1 MILRVHTLPDSV
13 EAEVTEPGRPGT
25 AAQAS
30 DAGKVV
36 MDRSQDGRQVDRCG
50 SAAPTSDRNGNAVLL
65 QLGRF
70 RFKRAEADAELEQ
83 VHRLNHETFVREVAQ
98 YADTGSDHLVD
109 KFHQKNT
116 YIVAVHGDD
125 LVGMVAVHDRP
136 PFSVAD
142 RLPDPSVLDGL
153 GGRPMEVRLLAVR
166 PAYRRGPVFSGL
178 LWALREHARRLGH
191 TRLLISGLEERL
203 PLYAKLGFRALGPA
217 VACGRAAFVPMMLE
231 LDRPTESLRRTIRL
245 WEAHLGR
252 GTTHDGH
259 DPISLLPG
267 PVRISARV
275 RAAWAG
281 LPEPHRSDAFIGRY
295 EGIRDRLSGLAEGSP
310 RVALFVGS
318 GTLAN
323 DVVAA
328 TLAADRGAGAGL
340 ILVNG
345 EFGARLARQ
354 AISVGLKFR
363 AFRQPWGRPWDLTA
377 VARAMADDRSLGW
390 VWGVHLESST
400 GVLNNL
406 AGLRDV
412 AAGAGVRVCI
422 DGVSSLGAV
431 PIDANGVYMITGSSG
446 KALGAYA
453 GLAIVFAAP
462 DANTMCP
469 RRRVPTYLHLRSAL
483 AARGPQFTVPSP
495 LLASLDRALDDYAT
509 PAARDARY
517 AQYAALGRFV
527 RSDLRSLGLDPIAE
541 ETTAAPVITTFAPPP
556 GWTSD
561 VFAAACRELG
571 YEIAYASGYL
581 RRRGWVQIATM
592 GDLAE
597 DDMKPLFAGLARRLA
612 RSVGRSRPPGDLRS
626 EGPSPLELAR

>member
-1 MILRVHTLPDSV
+1 
-13 EAEVTEPGRPGT
+13 
-25 AAQAS
+25 
-30 DAGKVV
+30 
-36 MDRSQDGRQVDRCG
+36 MDRSRDGRRVDGCV
-50 SAAPTSDRNGNAVLL
+50 SAAPTPERDGNAILL

-70 RFKRAEADAELEQ
+70 RFKRAGSAAELEQ

-98 YADTGSDHLVD
+98 YGDTGFDHLVD
-109 KFHQKNT
+109 KFHHKNT
-116 YIVAVHGDD
+116 YIVAADGED

-136 PFSVAD
+136 PFSVED
-142 RLPDPSVLDGL
+142 RLPDPSVLEGL
-153 GGRPMEVRLLAVR
+153 SGRPMEVRLLAVR
-166 PAYRRGPVFSGL
+166 PAYRRGPVFWGL

-191 TRLLISGLEERL
+191 TRLLISGLEQRV

-217 VACGRAAFVPMMLE
+217 VACERAAFVPMTLE
-231 LDRPTESLRRTIRL
+231 LDRPPESLRRAIRL

-252 GTTHDGH
+252 GTLQDEY

-267 PVRISARV
+267 PVRISAAV

-281 LPEPHRSDAFIGRY
+281 RPESHRSDAFIGRY
-295 EGIRDRLSGLAEGSP
+295 EDIRGRLSALVEGSP

-328 TLAADRGAGAGL
+328 TLAADRGSGTGL

-354 AISVGLKFR
+354 AIRFGLKFR
-363 AFRQPWGRPWDLTA
+363 ALRQPWGRPWDLTA
-377 VARAMADDRSLGW
+377 VARVMAHDKSLGW
-390 VWGVHLESST
+390 VWAVHLESST
-400 GVLNNL
+400 GVLNDL
-406 AGLRDV
+406 AGLHDV
-412 AAGAGVRVCI
+412 AADAGLRVCI
-422 DGVSSLGAV
+422 DCVSSLGAV
-431 PIDANGVYMITGSSG
+431 PMDLRGVHLATGSSG

-453 GLAIVFAAP
+453 GVGIVFAAP
-462 DANTMCP
+462 DAVAMRP
-469 RRRVPTYLHLRSAL
+469 RRRVPMYLHLRSAL
-483 AARGPQFTVPSP
+483 AARGPQFTFPSP
-495 LLASLDRALDDYAT
+495 LLASLDGALDDYAT

-517 AQYAALGRFV
+517 AHYSALGRFV
-527 RSDLRSLGLDPIAE
+527 RSGLRALGLDPIAE
-541 ETTAAPVITTFAPPP
+541 EATAAPVITTFAPPQ
-556 GWTSD
+556 GWSSD
-561 VFAAACRELG
+561 AFASACRALG
-571 YEIAYASGYL
+571 YEIAHASDYL

-612 RSVGRSRPPGDLRS
+612 RSAGRSRRPRHLRS

>member
-1 MILRVHTLPDSV
+1 MILPVHGLADPLET
-13 EAEVTEPGRPGT
+13 EAKEPGRPTG
-25 AAQAS
+25 AAQPS

-36 MDRSQDGRQVDRCG
+36 MNRSRDRRQADGWV
-50 SAAPTSDRNGNAVLL
+50 SAAPTLERNDNAILL
-65 QLGRF
+65 HLGRF

-83 VHRLNHETFVREVAQ
+83 VHRLNHETFVLEVAQ
-98 YADTGSDHLVD
+98 YGDTGSKHLVD
-109 KFHQKNT
+109 KFHHKNT
-116 YIVAVHGDD
+116 YIVAVDGDD

-136 PFSVAD
+136 PFAVAD

-191 TRLLISGLEERL
+191 TRLLISGLEARV
-203 PLYAKLGFRALGPA
+203 PLYEKLGFRALGPA
-217 VACGRAAFVPMMLE
+217 VACGRAAFVPMTLE
-231 LDRPTESLRRTIRL
+231 LDRPPESLRRTIRL
-245 WEAHLGR
+245 WEGHLGR
-252 GTTHDGH
+252 GAAQDGH

-267 PVRISARV
+267 PVRISEGV
-275 RAAWAG
+275 RAAWA
-281 LPEPHRSDAFIGRY
+281 EPPQSHRSEAFIEQY

-328 TLAADRGAGAGL
+328 TLAADRGCGTGL

-354 AISVGLKFR
+354 ALRFGLKFR
-363 AFRQPWGRPWDLTA
+363 ALRQHWGRPWDLTA
-377 VARAMADDRSLGW
+377 AAQAMANDRSVGW

-400 GVLNNL
+400 GVLNDV
-406 AGLRDV
+406 AGLHDV

-431 PIDANGVYMITGSSG
+431 PMGLRGVHLATGSSG

-453 GLAIVFAAP
+453 GVGIVFAAP
-462 DANTMCP
+462 DAIAMCA
-469 RRRVPTYLHLRSAL
+469 RRRVPMYLHLRSAL

-509 PAARDARY
+509 PVARDARY
-517 AQYAALGRFV
+517 AHYAALGRFV
-527 RSDLRSLGLDPIAE
+527 RSGLRSLGLDPIAE
-541 ETTAAPVITTFAPPP
+541 EASAAPVITTFGPPP
-556 GWTSD
+556 GWSSD
-561 VFAAACRELG
+561 AFAAACRGLG

-581 RRRGWVQIATM
+581 RRRGWLQIATM

-597 DDMKPLFAGLARRLA
+597 EDVTPLFAGLARRLA
-612 RSVGRSRPPGDLRS
+612 RSAGRSRRPRHVQS
-626 EGPSPLELAR
+626 EGPLPLELAR

>member
-1 MILRVHTLPDSV
+1 MILPVHELADPLET
-13 EAEVTEPGRPGT
+13 EVKEPGRPGG
-25 AAQAS
+25 AAQPF
-30 DAGKVV
+30 DAGKVI
-36 MDRSQDGRQVDRCG
+36 MDQSRDGRQVDGCG
-50 SAAPTSDRNGNAVLL
+50 SAAPTPERDGDAILL

-70 RFKRAEADAELEQ
+70 RFKRAESDAELEQ

-98 YADTGSDHLVD
+98 YGDTGSEHLVD
-109 KFHQKNT
+109 KFHHKNT

-136 PFSVAD
+136 PFSVED

-191 TRLLISGLEERL
+191 TRLLISGLEDRVA
-203 PLYAKLGFRALGPA
+203 LYAKLGFRALGPA
-217 VACGRAAFVPMMLE
+217 VACGRAAFVPMTLE
-231 LDRPTESLRRTIRL
+231 LDRPPESLQRAIRL

-252 GTTHDGH
+252 GEPQHKY

-267 PVRISARV
+267 PVRISAGV

-281 LPEPHRSDAFIGRY
+281 PPESHRSEAFIGQY
-295 EGIRDRLSGLAEGSP
+295 EGIRGRLSGLAEGSP

-328 TLAADRGAGAGL
+328 TLAADRGCGTGL

-354 AISVGLKFR
+354 ASRFGLKFQTL
-363 AFRQPWGRPWDLTA
+363 RQPWGRAWDLTA
-377 VARAMADDRSLGW
+377 VARVIAHDQSLGW

-400 GVLNNL
+400 GVLNDL

-412 AAGAGVRVCI
+412 AAGTGVRVCI

-431 PIDANGVYMITGSSG
+431 PTDLRGVHLATGGSG
-446 KALGAYA
+446 KSLGAYA
-453 GLAIVFAAP
+453 GVAIVFAAP
-462 DANTMCP
+462 DAIAMCP
-469 RRRVPTYLHLRSAL
+469 RRRVPMYLHLRSAL

-495 LLASLDRALDDYAT
+495 LLASLDRALEDYAT
-509 PAARDARY
+509 LAGRDARY
-517 AQYAALGRFV
+517 AHYAALGRLV
-527 RSDLRSLGLDPIAE
+527 RSGLRSLGCDPIAE
-541 ETTAAPVITTFAPPP
+541 EATAAPVITTFAPPP
-556 GWTSD
+556 GWSTD
-561 VFAAACRELG
+561 AFAAASRALG
-571 YEIAYASGYL
+571 YEIAHASGYL

-597 DDMKPLFAGLARRLA
+597 DDLKPLFAGLAHRLA
-612 RSVGRSRPPGDLRS
+612 RSAGRSRRPRYLQS
-626 EGPSPLELAR
+626 ERPSPLELAR